1 MLLDIMNRE
10 AEFYQLNNDLR
21 NARLIMEQNQL
32 ELRFQLLELDYRIEQ
47 SKRKYRR
54 DQILIKK
61 VITSSYDNYGDNIDK
76 LVLK

>member
-32 ELRFQLLELDYRIEQ
+32 ELRSQLLELDYRIEQ